1 MDPRAK
7 TRRLLDRLVAAAK
20 RTGTDAA
27 TVCRQLPIL
36 HSCLPKDDEPVL
48 LASATRPGD
57 RASYLLLLTNHRLVV
72 TRETRLL
79 RRQHLHLNAD
89 PRHLMD
95 VIWTPEPRMGAI
107 ALSAT
112 AIDGVREHFWIRT
125 AAVEASAAALHRVFG
140 REPVF
145 V

>member
-1 MDPRAK
+1 MKPRAN
-7 TRRLLDRLVAAAK
+7 TRRLLDRLVAAAR
-20 RTGTDAA
+20 RTGVDAA

-36 HSCLPKDDEPVL
+36 NSCMADDDELVL
-48 LASATRPGD
+48 LARATRPGD
-57 RASYLLLLTNHRLVV
+57 RAGYLLLLTPRRLVV

-89 PRHLMD
+89 PRHLLD

-112 AIDGVREHFWIRT
+112 AVDGVREHFWIRT
-125 AAVEASAAALHRVFG
+125 STVEASAAALHRVFG
-140 REPVF
+140 REPALV
-145 V
+145 

>member
-1 MDPRAK
+1 MKSRAK
-7 TRRLLDRLVAAAK
+7 TRRLLDRLVVAAK
-20 RTGTDAA
+20 RTGADAA
-27 TVCRQLPIL
+27 RVGRQLPIL
-36 HSCLPKDDEPVL
+36 HSCLPENDEPVL
-48 LASATRPGD
+48 LARASRPGD
-57 RASYLLLLTNHRLVV
+57 RASYLLLLTNQRLVV
-72 TRETRLL
+72 TRETRVL

-95 VIWTPEPRMGAI
+95 VIWTPEPELGTI
-107 ALSAT
+107 LLSAT

-125 AAVEASAAALHRVFG
+125 AAVEASTAALHHVFG

>member
-1 MDPRAK
+1 MEPKAK
-7 TRRLLDRLVAAAK
+7 TRRLLDRLIAAAR
-20 RTGTDAA
+20 RTGADAA

-36 HSCLPKDDEPVL
+36 SSCLSKDDEPVL
-48 LASATRPGD
+48 VAQATCPGD
-57 RASYLLLLTNHRLVV
+57 RASYLLLLTTRRLVV
-72 TRETRLL
+72 TRETRVL

-95 VIWTPEPRMGAI
+95 VIWTPEPRQGAI

-125 AAVEASAAALHRVFG
+125 AAVESSAAALHRVFR
-140 REPVF
+140 REPALV
-145 V
+145 

>member
-1 MDPRAK
+1 MEPRAK

-20 RTGTDAA
+20 RTGADAA

-36 HSCLPKDDEPVL
+36 HSCMPKDDEPVL
-48 LASATRPGD
+48 LARATRPGD
-57 RASYLLLLTNHRLVV
+57 RASYLVLLTNRRLVV
-72 TRETRLL
+72 TRETRVL
-79 RRQHLHLNAD
+79 RRLQLHLNAD

-125 AAVEASAAALHRVFG
+125 AAVEAGAAALQKVFS
-140 REPVF
+140 PSPALV
-145 V
+145 

>member
-1 MDPRAK
+1 MEPRTK
-7 TRRLLDRLVAAAK
+7 TRRMLERLVDAAG

-36 HSCLPKDDEPVL
+36 NSCMANDDEPVL
-48 LASATRPGD
+48 LARATRPGD
-57 RASYLLLLTNHRLVV
+57 RASYLVLLTTRRLVV

-79 RRQHLHLNAD
+79 RRQQLHLNAD
-89 PRHLMD
+89 PRHLSD
-95 VIWTPEPRMGAI
+95 VIWTPEPSMGAI

-125 AAVEASAAALHRVFG
+125 AAVESSAAALHRVF
-140 REPVF
+140 RSEPALV
-145 V
+145 